1 MSPTFVVV
9 AALLTLAAVACV
21 VLPLLR
27 RSPSTAGQ
35 DGAAVPLPP
44 RAPLAAAVAGV
55 LLLGGAAGLYA
66 TWSSWDWPSAEAVAA
81 ATPTEMVSQLARRL
95 EKQPDD
101 VAGWLMLGRS
111 YSALEQYPL
120 AARAFQRADR
130 LEQGRNAE
138 ALIGWAESLVLNN
151 DAELEGRAGR
161 LFEKALEIE
170 PTSPKALFFAALA
183 AQRRGELPLA
193 LRHFETMLAGDP
205 PQNVRQLLEQQATA
219 LRGALA
225 AAGAGSGA
233 GVPAGAAASGGDP
246 AGTTGKVSAAAA
258 ATAAVKLRVG
268 VAPALAAQL
277 PADALLFVFVRVPG
291 QPGPP
296 LAVKRLAAKLPLQV
310 QLTSADVML
319 EGHGFAAGDRLEVTA
334 RVALGGAPTA
344 SRGDPFGQMIYEV
357 GRDGEKEL
365 VIDQLTP

>member
-9 AALLTLAAVACV
+9 AVLLTLAAVACV
-21 VLPLLR
+21 VVPLLR

-35 DGAAVPLPP
+35 DAAAVPLPP
-44 RAPLAAAVAGV
+44 QAPLAAAVAGV
-55 LLLGGAAGLYA
+55 LLLGGAAALYA

-111 YSALEQYPL
+111 YSALGQYPL

-205 PQNVRQLLEQQATA
+205 PQNVRQLLEQQAAA
-219 LRGALA
+219 LRGAIA
-225 AAGAGSGA
+225 AAGAGAGA
-233 GVPAGAAASGGDP
+233 GAPAGAAASGDP
-246 AGTTGKVSAAAA
+246 ASTTGKASTS
-258 ATAAVKLRVG
+258 TAAVKLQVG
-268 VAPALAAQL
+268 VAPALAAQV
-277 PADALLFVFVRVPG
+277 PADAPLFVFVRVPG

-319 EGHGFAAGDRLEVTA
+319 EGHGFTAGDRVEVTA

-344 SRGDPFGQMIYEV
+344 SRGDPFGQTIYEV

>member
-9 AALLTLAAVACV
+9 AVLLTLAAVACV

-27 RSPSTAGQ
+27 RSPSTADQ
-35 DGAAVPLPP
+35 DAAAVPLPP

-55 LLLGGAAGLYA
+55 LLLGGAAALYA

-101 VAGWLMLGRS
+101 VAGWLLLGRS

-205 PQNVRQLLEQQATA
+205 PQNVRQLLEQQAAA
-219 LRGALA
+219 LRGAIA
-225 AAGAGSGA
+225 AAGAGAGA
-233 GVPAGAAASGGDP
+233 GAPAGAAASGDP
-246 AGTTGKVSAAAA
+246 ASTTGKASTS
-258 ATAAVKLRVG
+258 TAAVKLQVG
-268 VAPALAAQL
+268 VAPALAAQV
-277 PADALLFVFVRVPG
+277 PADAPLFVFVRVPG

-319 EGHGFAAGDRLEVTA
+319 EGHGFTAGDRVEVTA

-344 SRGDPFGQMIYEV
+344 SRGDPFGQTIYEV